1 MKKCD
6 VLELMELQIERRA
19 REEHRLKLD
28 LDSIQ
33 DEMNALRISRLQIQA
48 EVLLF
53 FFFFFFFFLLLLSIL
68 RDAEPLHGTSEYVAI
83 LKKVG

>member
-6 VLELMELQIERRA
+6 VLELMELQMERRE

-48 EVLLF
+48 EVF
-53 FFFFFFFFLLLLSIL
+53 
-68 RDAEPLHGTSEYVAI
+68 PLHFYDSLGGGGSSGFLRVLHESIELIGHVTCFRIHE
-83 LKKVG
+83 